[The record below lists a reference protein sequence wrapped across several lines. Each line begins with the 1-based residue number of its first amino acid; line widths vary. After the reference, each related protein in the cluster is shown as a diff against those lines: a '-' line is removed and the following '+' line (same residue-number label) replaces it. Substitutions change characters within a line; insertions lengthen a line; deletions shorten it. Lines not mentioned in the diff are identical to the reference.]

1 MRKKFQLK
9 HSILCFLLG
18 LGSQTGWASPAS
30 QAAEHD
36 NGQASPASKDSPE
49 KLKIET
55 PAEAL
60 EARNKKFEALESFSR
75 VLNLLETMYVDE
87 KSVVSDSLIERALK
101 GMTSSLDPHTS
112 YLPPQQLRE
121 LTNDTS
127 GKFGGIGAVLTQQNG
142 KLEIIEVVPNTP
154 ASKAGIEAGDVIVSV
169 DSVRITK
176 ENIDEVLN
184 KLRGLPGSSLKLE
197 VETNSED
204 EVTKKVLKKVRKLQI
219 VREIIKSA
227 SVVHQQLSKGYA
239 YIRVGVFQEETSEQV
254 DKALRQYES
263 DNDGKLNG
271 VVLDLRSNPGGL
283 LDQAVRITDLFLDSG
298 IIVSTVGRDR
308 ARQEVEYAT
317 KRQTH
322 PYMPLVVLVN
332 EASASASEI
341 VAGALQDHNRAL
353 IVGMP
358 TFGKGSVQSIIPLPN
373 GAGLKMT
380 VARYYTPNGR
390 SIQAKGITPDVTLPA
405 APTARSSQ
413 SQSNA
418 GSSTDQLIEGSGGKP
433 ASPLKGN
440 RKEVDLEGH
449 IEATDLSSTT
459 KNLGFA
465 SDIDKWPKN
474 LKNDYQL
481 KMGYTYLRSWSRFA
495 QD

>member
-1 MRKKFQLK
+1 MMRSRDYYKTTVCLLL
-9 HSILCFLLG
+9 SI
-18 LGSQTGWASPAS
+18 
-30 QAAEHD
+30 AAATAHGEPTQSTVQPEAAPESGH
-36 NGQASPASKDSPE
+36 QSKSVTKEP
-49 KLKIET
+49 KET

-60 EARNKKFEALESFSR
+60 EARNKKFQALESFSR

-112 YLPPQQLRE
+112 YLPPQQLRD

-127 GKFGGIGAVLTQQNG
+127 GKFGGIGVVLTQQSG
-142 KLEIIEVVPNTP
+142 RLEIIEVVPDTP
-154 ASKAGIEAGDVIVSV
+154 AAKAGIEAGDVIVSV

-176 ENIDEVLN
+176 DNIDEVLN

-197 VETNSED
+197 IETGSNAE
-204 EVTKKVLKKVRKLQI
+204 EGKQTQKKIRKLTLT
-219 VREIIKSA
+219 REIIKST

-254 DKALRQYES
+254 DKALRHYES
-263 DNDGKLNG
+263 ENEGKLNG

-283 LDQAVRITDLFLDSG
+283 LDQAVRIADLFLDSG

-380 VARYYTPNGR
+380 VARYYTPSGR
-390 SIQAKGITPDVTLPA
+390 SIQAKGITPDVTIPA
-405 APTARSSQ
+405 APNARAQQPQTA
-413 SQSNA
+413 A
-418 GSSTDQLIEGSGGKP
+418 GRSTDKLVDDETTPRKTSPKGG
-433 ASPLKGN
+433 

-449 IEATDLSSTT
+449 IEAADLSRSAQ
-459 KNLGFA
+459 NLGFA

-474 LKNDYQL
+474 LKSDYQL

-495 QD
+495 RN

>member
-1 MRKKFQLK
+1 MSKHLRVK
-9 HSILCFLLG
+9 HSTAYFLLC
-18 LGSQTGWASPAS
+18 LGTQVGWAAPDLQTTEPQGKQTSPIPI
-30 QAAEHD
+30 EV
-36 NGQASPASKDSPE
+36 GE
-49 KLKIET
+49 KQRVET

-87 KSVVSDSLIERALK
+87 KSVMSDALIDRALK

-127 GKFGGIGAVLTQQNG
+127 GKFGGIGVVLTQQNG
-142 KLEIIEVVPNTP
+142 RLEIIEVVPDTP

-176 ENIDEVLN
+176 DNIDEVLN

-197 VETNSED
+197 IETNNED
-204 EVTKKVLKKVRKLQI
+204 NTEKKVQKKIRKIQL
-219 VREIIKSA
+219 VREIIKST

-254 DKALRQYES
+254 DKALRQYENE
-263 DNDGKLNG
+263 NDGKLNG

-353 IVGMP
+353 VVGMP

-380 VARYYTPNGR
+380 
-390 SIQAKGITPDVTLPA
+390 
-405 APTARSSQ
+405 
-413 SQSNA
+413 
-418 GSSTDQLIEGSGGKP
+418 
-433 ASPLKGN
+433 
-440 RKEVDLEGH
+440 
-449 IEATDLSSTT
+449 
-459 KNLGFA
+459 
-465 SDIDKWPKN
+465 
-474 LKNDYQL
+474 
-481 KMGYTYLRSWSRFA
+481 
-495 QD
+495 

>member
-1 MRKKFQLK
+1 MNKQFQLK
-9 HSILCFLLG
+9 HSVICFLLG
-18 LGSQTGWASPAS
+18 LGATVAWAAPSTSASEPKDNATSTKPAE
-30 QAAEHD
+30 AV
-36 NGQASPASKDSPE
+36 E
-49 KLKIET
+49 KQKVET
-55 PAEAL
+55 PAQAL

-121 LTNDTS
+121 LTSDTS
-127 GKFGGIGAVLTQQNG
+127 GKFGGIGVVLTQQNG
-142 KLEIIEVVPNTP
+142 RLEIIEVVPDTP
-154 ASKAGIEAGDVIVSV
+154 ASRAGIEAGDVIVSV

-176 ENIDEVLN
+176 DNFDEVLN

-197 VETNSED
+197 LEVNSEND
-204 EVTKKVLKKVRKLQI
+204 SGKKAPKKIRKIQL
-219 VREIIKSA
+219 VREIIKST

-239 YIRVGVFQEETSEQV
+239 YVRVGVFQEETSEQV
-254 DKALRQYES
+254 DKALRQYENE
-263 DNDGKLNG
+263 NDGKLNG

-283 LDQAVRITDLFLDSG
+283 LDQAVRLTDLFLDSG

-405 APTARSSQ
+405 APTVRIPRPQ
-413 SQSNA
+413 KTP
-418 GSSTDQLIEGSGGKP
+418 GSSTDQLIEGSTSKP
-433 ASPLKGN
+433 LSPLKSN

-465 SDIDKWPKN
+465 SDIEKWPKN
-474 LKNDYQL
+474 LRNDYQL